1 MGGQDGQL
9 STLQV
14 LADQLTLSQSE
25 RADYAHPAL
34 AFYVTDTKLILYE
47 SFIKDLKKMYE
58 I

>member
-1 MGGQDGQL
+1 MGG
-9 STLQV
+9 QV

-34 AFYVTDTKLILYE
+34 VSYVTDTKLILYE